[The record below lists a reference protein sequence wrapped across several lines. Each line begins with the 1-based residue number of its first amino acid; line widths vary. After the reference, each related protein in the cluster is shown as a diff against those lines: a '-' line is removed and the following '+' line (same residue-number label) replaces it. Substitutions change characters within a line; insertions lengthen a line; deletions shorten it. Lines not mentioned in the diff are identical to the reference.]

1 MNICG
6 YEAENFVN
14 GEGVRTCLWVSG
26 CPHRCVGCF
35 NRRFWAFDS
44 GNPFTEDDM
53 EALLKD
59 LGRSFITGLTLLGG
73 EPLAPENIEGVIK
86 VILRVRAVYGDT
98 KDIMLYTGY
107 TFDQVPQRILDLV
120 DVILDGK
127 YEKDNPTKKPFRG
140 SDNQHYYEKKDG
152 QWVMID

>member
-6 YEAENFVN
+6 YESENFVN
-14 GEGVRTCLWVSG
+14 GKGVRTCLWVSG

-44 GNPFTEDDM
+44 GNPFTDDDM
-53 EALLKD
+53 NALLKD
-59 LGRSFITGLTLLGG
+59 LGRSFITGLTILGG

-98 KDIMLYTGY
+98 KDIMVYTGY

>member
-6 YEAENFVN
+6 YESENFVN
-14 GEGVRTCLWVSG
+14 GKGVRTCLWVSG

-35 NRRFWAFDS
+35 NRRFWSFDS
-44 GNPFTEDDM
+44 GNPFTEEDM
-53 EALLKD
+53 GALLKD

-86 VILRVRAVYGDT
+86 VILRVRAAYGDT

>member
-6 YEAENFVN
+6 YESENFVN

-53 EALLKD
+53 KALLKD

-73 EPLAPENIEGVIK
+73 EPLAPENIEGVIQ

-98 KDIMLYTGY
+98 KNILVYTGY

-120 DVILDGK
+120 DMIIDGK

-140 SDNQHYYEKKDG
+140 SDNQHYYEKKGG
-152 QWVMID
+152 QWFMID

>member
-6 YEAENFVN
+6 YESENFVN
-14 GEGVRTCLWVSG
+14 GKGVRTCLWVSG

-53 EALLKD
+53 KALLKD
-59 LGRSFITGLTLLGG
+59 LGRSFITGLTILGG

-86 VILRVRAVYGDT
+86 VILRVRAVYGAT
-98 KDIMLYTGY
+98 KDIMVYTGY

>member
-6 YEAENFVN
+6 YESENFVN
-14 GEGVRTCLWVSG
+14 GKGVRTCLWVSG

-53 EALLKD
+53 NALLKD
-59 LGRSFITGLTLLGG
+59 LGRSFITGLTILGG

-98 KDIMLYTGY
+98 KDIMVYTGY
-107 TFDQVPQRILDLV
+107 TFDQVPQRVLDLV

>member
-26 CPHRCVGCF
+26 CPHRCEGCF
-35 NRRFWAFDS
+35 NRKFWAFDS
-44 GNPFTEDDM
+44 GNLFTEDDM
-53 EALLKD
+53 QALLKD
-59 LGRSFITGLTLLGG
+59 LGRSFITGLTILGG
-73 EPLAPENIEGVIK
+73 EPLAPENIEGVIG

-98 KDIMLYTGY
+98 KDILVYTGY
-107 TFDQVPQRILDLV
+107 TFDQIPQRILDLV
-120 DVILDGK
+120 DMIIDGK
-127 YEKDNPTKKPFRG
+127 YEKDLPTKKPFRG
-140 SDNQHYYEKKDG
+140 SDNQHYYAKKDG

>member
-6 YEAENFVN
+6 YESENFVN

-35 NRRFWAFDS
+35 NRRFWDFGS

-53 EALLKD
+53 QALLKD

-98 KDIMLYTGY
+98 KDILVYTGY
-107 TFDQVPQRILDLV
+107 TFDQIPQRILDLV
-120 DVILDGK
+120 DMIIDGK
-127 YEKDNPTKKPFRG
+127 YEKDLPTKKPFRG
-140 SDNQHYYEKKDG
+140 SDNQHYYTKKDG

>member
-6 YEAENFVN
+6 YESENFVN
-14 GEGVRTCLWVSG
+14 GKGVRTCLWVSG

-44 GNPFTEDDM
+44 GNPFTEEDM

>member
-6 YEAENFVN
+6 YESENFVN
-14 GEGVRTCLWVSG
+14 GKGVRTCLWVSG

-53 EALLKD
+53 KALLKD
-59 LGRSFITGLTLLGG
+59 LGRSFITGLTILGG
-73 EPLAPENIEGVIK
+73 EPLAPENIEGVIQ

-98 KDIMLYTGY
+98 KNILVYTGY
-107 TFDQVPQRILDLV
+107 TFDQIPQRVLDLV
-120 DVILDGK
+120 DMIIDGK
-127 YEKDNPTKKPFRG
+127 YEKDLPTKKPFRG

>member
-6 YEAENFVN
+6 YESENFVN
-14 GEGVRTCLWVSG
+14 GKGVRTCLWVSG

-53 EALLKD
+53 KALLKD
-59 LGRSFITGLTLLGG
+59 LGRSFITGLTILGG
-73 EPLAPENIEGVIK
+73 EPLAPENIEEVVE
-86 VILRVRAVYGDT
+86 VILRVRAVYGNT
-98 KDIMLYTGY
+98 KDIMVYTGY
-107 TFDQVPQRILDLV
+107 TFDQVPQSILDLV

>member
-6 YEAENFVN
+6 YESENFVN
-14 GEGVRTCLWVSG
+14 GKGVRTCLWVSG

-53 EALLKD
+53 KALLKD

-98 KDIMLYTGY
+98 KDIMVYTGY

>member
-6 YEAENFVN
+6 YESENFVN
-14 GEGVRTCLWVSG
+14 GKGVRTCLWVSG

>member
-6 YEAENFVN
+6 YESENFVN

-26 CPHRCVGCF
+26 CPHRCPGCF
-35 NRRFWAFDS
+35 NRKFWAFDS
-44 GNPFTEDDM
+44 GNLFTEDDM
-53 EALLKD
+53 QALLKD

-73 EPLAPENIEGVIK
+73 EPLAPENIEGVIE

-98 KDIMLYTGY
+98 KDILVYTGY
-107 TFDQVPQRILDLV
+107 TFDQIPQRILDLV
-120 DVILDGK
+120 DMIIDGK
-127 YEKDNPTKKPFRG
+127 YEKDLPTKKPFRG
-140 SDNQHYYEKKDG
+140 SDNQHYYAKKDG

>member
-6 YEAENFVN
+6 YESENFVN
-14 GEGVRTCLWVSG
+14 GKGVRTCLWVSG

-53 EALLKD
+53 KALLKD
-59 LGRSFITGLTLLGG
+59 LGRSFITGLTILGG
-73 EPLAPENIEGVIK
+73 EPLAPENIEGVIQ
-86 VILRVRAVYGDT
+86 VILRVREVYGDT
-98 KDIMLYTGY
+98 KNILVYTGY
-107 TFDQVPQRILDLV
+107 TFDQVPQSILDLV

>member
-6 YEAENFVN
+6 YESENFVN
-14 GEGVRTCLWVSG
+14 GKGVRTCLWVSG

-53 EALLKD
+53 NALLKD

-73 EPLAPENIEGVIK
+73 EPLAPENIEGVIQ
-86 VILRVRAVYGDT
+86 VILRVRVVYGDT
-98 KDIMLYTGY
+98 KNILVYTGY
-107 TFDQVPQRILDLV
+107 TFDQIPQRVLDLV
-120 DVILDGK
+120 DMIIDGK
-127 YEKDNPTKKPFRG
+127 YEKDLPTKKPFRG

>member
-6 YEAENFVN
+6 YESENFVN

-35 NRRFWAFDS
+35 NRRFWDFDS

-53 EALLKD
+53 QALLKD

-73 EPLAPENIEGVIK
+73 EPLAPENIEGVIE
-86 VILRVRAVYGDT
+86 VLLRVRAVYGDT
-98 KDIMLYTGY
+98 KDILVYTGY
-107 TFDQVPQRILDLV
+107 TFDQIPQKILDLV
-120 DVILDGK
+120 DMIIDGK
-127 YEKDNPTKKPFRG
+127 YEKDLPTKKPFRG

>member
-6 YEAENFVN
+6 YESENFVN
-14 GEGVRTCLWVSG
+14 GKGVRTCLWVSG

-53 EALLKD
+53 KALLKD
-59 LGRSFITGLTLLGG
+59 LGRSFITGLTILGG

-98 KDIMLYTGY
+98 KDIMVYTGY

>member
-6 YEAENFVN
+6 YESENFVN

-26 CPHRCVGCF
+26 CPHRCAGCF

-44 GNPFTEDDM
+44 GNPFTEKDM

-59 LGRSFITGLTLLGG
+59 LGRSFITGLTILGG

-98 KDIMLYTGY
+98 KDIMVYTGY

>member
-6 YEAENFVN
+6 YESENFVN
-14 GEGVRTCLWVSG
+14 GKGVRTCLWVSG

-59 LGRSFITGLTLLGG
+59 LGRSFITGLTILGG

-98 KDIMLYTGY
+98 KDIMVYTGY

-120 DVILDGK
+120 DGILDGK

>member
-6 YEAENFVN
+6 YESENFVN

-53 EALLKD
+53 KALLKD
-59 LGRSFITGLTLLGG
+59 LGRSFITGLTILGG
-73 EPLAPENIEGVIK
+73 EPLAPENIEGVIQ

-98 KDIMLYTGY
+98 KNILVYTGY
-107 TFDQVPQRILDLV
+107 TFDQIPQRVLDLV
-120 DVILDGK
+120 DMIIDGK
-127 YEKDNPTKKPFRG
+127 YEKDLPTKKPFRG

>member
-6 YEAENFVN
+6 YESENFVN
-14 GEGVRTCLWVSG
+14 GKGVRTCLWVSG

-44 GNPFTEDDM
+44 GNLFTEDDM
-53 EALLKD
+53 QALLKD

-73 EPLAPENIEGVIK
+73 EPLAPENIEGVIG

-98 KDIMLYTGY
+98 KDIMVYTGY
-107 TFDQVPQRILDLV
+107 TFDQVPQRVLDLV
-120 DVILDGK
+120 DMIIDGK
-127 YEKDNPTKKPFRG
+127 YEKDLPTKKPFRG
-140 SDNQHYYEKKDG
+140 SDNQHYYAKKDG

>member
-6 YEAENFVN
+6 YESENFVN

-53 EALLKD
+53 NALLKD
-59 LGRSFITGLTLLGG
+59 LGRSFITGLTILGG

-98 KDIMLYTGY
+98 KDIMVYTGY

>member
-14 GEGVRTCLWVSG
+14 GKGVRTCLWVSG

-53 EALLKD
+53 KALLKD
-59 LGRSFITGLTLLGG
+59 LGRSFITGLTILGG

-98 KDIMLYTGY
+98 KDIMVYTGY
-107 TFDQVPQRILDLV
+107 TFDQVPQRVLDLV

>member
-6 YEAENFVN
+6 YESENFVN
-14 GEGVRTCLWVSG
+14 GEGVRTCLWVAG
-26 CPHRCVGCF
+26 CPHRCEGCF
-35 NRRFWAFDS
+35 NRKFWSFDS
-44 GNPFTEDDM
+44 GNLFTEDDM
-53 EALLKD
+53 QALLKD

-73 EPLAPENIEGVIK
+73 EPLAPENIEGVIQ
-86 VILRVRAVYGDT
+86 VIIRVRAVYGDT
-98 KDIMLYTGY
+98 KGIMVYTGY

-127 YEKDNPTKKPFRG
+127 YEKNNPTKKPFRG

>member
-6 YEAENFVN
+6 YESENFVN
-14 GEGVRTCLWVSG
+14 GKGVRTCLWVSG
-26 CPHRCVGCF
+26 CPHRCPGCF
-35 NRRFWAFDS
+35 NRKFWSFDS

-53 EALLKD
+53 NALLKD
-59 LGRSFITGLTLLGG
+59 LGRSFITGLTILGG

-86 VILRVRAVYGDT
+86 VTLRVRAVYGDT

-107 TFDQVPQRILDLV
+107 TFDQVPQRVLDLV